1 MIRIVGDSSLDL
13 NEELLQGEVVPKVPF
28 RIDLDGV
35 EWRDT
40 PDVDLEKFRAAM
52 GEARHFKTAC
62 GSPQEFYEAFE
73 EEGDVFAITITSKLS
88 GSYNAAVLGKQL
100 YEQAHPDKKIHI
112 VDSLSASTGLTLVYM
127 KLKELIDKRFSFEEI
142 RDEAENFVAN
152 MRTFFISQSLENLRK
167 AGRLSN
173 IKALMG
179 RLLRVIPIM
188 GANDGVIEPF
198 ATARGKQKAFMK
210 LVDLIEEAAENVT
223 EKVLAISH
231 ADNLEDA
238 LTLKEAIGKRINF
251 KAIHIIPMG
260 ALNTLYADNKG
271 IIVSF

>member
-73 EEGDVFAITITSKLS
+73 KEGDVFAITITSKLS

-112 VDSLSASTGLTLVYM
+112 VDSLSASTGLALVYI

-188 GANDGVIEPF
+188 GATDGVIEPF

>member
-13 NEELLQGEVVPKVPF
+13 NEDLHQGEFVPKVPF
-28 RIDLDGV
+28 RINLDGV

-40 PDVDLEKFRAAM
+40 PDVDLEKFRQAM
-52 GEARHFKTAC
+52 GAARQFQTAC
-62 GSPQEFYEAFE
+62 GSPQEFYETFE
-73 EEGDVFAITITSKLS
+73 GEGDVFAITITSKLS

-100 YEQAHPDKKIHI
+100 YEQDHPDKKIHI
-112 VDSLSASTGLTLVYM
+112 VDSLSASTGLVLVYI
-127 KLKELIDKRFSFEEI
+127 KLKELINTGISFEEI
-142 RDEAENFVAN
+142 RDEIESFVAN

-188 GANDGVIEPF
+188 GATDGVIEPF
-198 ATARGKQKAFMK
+198 ATARGKQKAFEK
-210 LVDLIEEAAENVT
+210 LVDLIEEAAGGVT
-223 EKVLAISH
+223 ERVLAISH
-231 ADNLEDA
+231 ANNLEDA
-238 LTLKEAIGKRINF
+238 LTIKEAILKRIHF

-271 IIVSF
+271 IIISF